1 MSCEQ
6 CMLFPSPTLHC
17 VLQCHDFVQA
27 EKIALSANVPGLS
40 VCALRP
46 SAIFGPGDRL
56 MVPTV
61 IKRAKAGTM
70 KYIIGDGQ
78 NMFDWTY
85 VDNVTHA
92 HILADEALQK
102 EASPAAGQ
110 AFFINNDEPVLFWGV
125 MGDICEGLGYGR
137 PYIKLPV
144 WLMMIVAV
152 VAVWA
157 SRLLGF
163 DSELNP
169 MRVRVSSVERTYSCE
184 KAKKLLGYSPKVDMK
199 AGIAAMLESFP
210 HLHKDYDASK
220 KSE

>member
-1 MSCEQ
+1 
-6 CMLFPSPTLHC
+6 
-17 VLQCHDFVQA
+17 
-27 EKIALSANVPGLS
+27 
-40 VCALRP
+40 
-46 SAIFGPGDRL
+46 

-61 IKRAKAGTM
+61 VNRAKAGKM
-70 KYIIGDGQ
+70 KYIIGDGM

-92 HILADEALQK
+92 HILADLELQK
-102 EASPAAGQ
+102 EGSPATGQ

-125 MGDICEGLGYGR
+125 MGDICAGLGYGR

-144 WLMMIVAV
+144 WLMMMVAV

-157 SRLLGF
+157 GRLFGSA
-163 DSELNP
+163 SELTP
-169 MRVRVSSVERTYSCE
+169 MRVRVSSVERTYTCE
-184 KAKKLLGYSPKVDMK
+184 KAKKLLGYAPKVDMK
-199 AGIAAMLESFP
+199 TGVARMLESFP